1 MRIPFEFR
9 HLYYFVAVAEELNFR
24 RAAERL
30 SISQPPLSRQIREF
44 EAIVGARLLERST
57 TAVKLTPPGELA
69 LRRARQLLA
78 EADVF
83 SSGLH
88 EADRLGA
95 RPRVA
100 LSVAI
105 PATNHSALISGWKA
119 ALDAES
125 VQLETGETKHLLP
138 RLRQRQVDFALVG
151 APNNFG
157 GLESEIV
164 HTVPLV
170 VTLPAK
176 HAAARKRVVSL
187 KDMADLPL
195 FWFTRAFNPP
205 YFDHCAKVF
214 EAVGYRPP
222 VIPVPPGQLSTLERI
237 SRGEG
242 FSLLTAGQVPMKIAG
257 VTTRPL
263 KEGKALG
270 FNVVAAWKSNPEDA
284 QQPLRAKRFA
294 AVARSVL
301 NAKAKASS

>member
-57 TAVKLTPPGELA
+57 TAVKLTPAGELA

-83 SSGLH
+83 SCGLH

-105 PATNHSALISGWKA
+105 PATNHPALISGWKA

-125 VQLETGETKHLLP
+125 VQLETGETK
-138 RLRQRQVDFALVG
+138 RAAAVEGVG
-151 APNNFG
+151 AGRHAG
-157 GLESEIV
+157 GAPISHGV
-164 HTVPLV
+164 SSR
-170 VTLPAK
+170 ARRSNASMS
-176 HAAARKRVVSL
+176 AA
-187 KDMADLPL
+187 
-195 FWFTRAFNPP
+195 
-205 YFDHCAKVF
+205 
-214 EAVGYRPP
+214 
-222 VIPVPPGQLSTLERI
+222 
-237 SRGEG
+237 
-242 FSLLTAGQVPMKIAG
+242 
-257 VTTRPL
+257 
-263 KEGKALG
+263 
-270 FNVVAAWKSNPEDA
+270 
-284 QQPLRAKRFA
+284 
-294 AVARSVL
+294 
-301 NAKAKASS
+301 